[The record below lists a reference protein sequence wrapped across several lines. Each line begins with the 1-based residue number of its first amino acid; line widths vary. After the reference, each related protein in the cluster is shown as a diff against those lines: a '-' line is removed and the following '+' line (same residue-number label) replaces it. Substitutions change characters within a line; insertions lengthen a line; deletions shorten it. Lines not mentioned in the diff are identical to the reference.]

1 MSYDGGMEDETRDG
15 GAPEAAE
22 APSTATSDNARMWA
36 VAAHLS
42 AFTMFIGIPPV
53 IGPLIVWLVKRN
65 DDPYIDFHGKEA
77 VNFNISFLIY
87 MLVSGLLILVV
98 VGIVLLPIA
107 GLVWLVL
114 VIVAAV
120 KTSDGEHYR
129 YPLTIR
135 FIS

>member
-1 MSYDGGMEDETRDG
+1 
-15 GAPEAAE
+15 
-22 APSTATSDNARMWA
+22 
-36 VAAHLS
+36 
-42 AFTMFIGIPPV
+42 MFIGLPPV
-53 IGPLIVWLVKRN
+53 IGPLVVWLLKKN

-87 MLVSGLLILVV
+87 MLVSGLLVFVV
-98 VGIVLLPIA
+98 VGFVLLPIA

-120 KTSDGEHYR
+120 KTSDGEYYR